1 MGPTQ
6 MGYIQFLVPVSY
18 NGFYKWSYYPSTL
31 LLKYKKR
38 GEGIRWLEN
47 LKFILR
53 TAISFLIQSQGK
65 FNTLKG
71 LKVKD
76 IVETNHT
83 NNFCKCISLECLGE
97 VSGKWF

>member
-18 NGFYKWSYYPSTL
+18 NGFYKWSYCPATL

-38 GEGIRWLEN
+38 GEGIRWLKKS

-53 TAISFLIQSQGK
+53 TAISFLIQRQGK
-65 FNTLKG
+65 FNMLKG

-76 IVETNHT
+76 TVETNHT
-83 NNFCKCISLECLGE
+83 IFASAFLLNP
-97 VSGKWF
+97 